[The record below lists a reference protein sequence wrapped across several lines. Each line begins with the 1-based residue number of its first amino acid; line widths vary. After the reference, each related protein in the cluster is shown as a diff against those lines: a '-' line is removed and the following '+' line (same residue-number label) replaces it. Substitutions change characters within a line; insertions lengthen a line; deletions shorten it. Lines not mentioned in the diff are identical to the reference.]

1 MLNYDDPIVMDMA
14 KLTRARVLYFSQ
26 KQDVEN
32 GMLLR
37 DGYMIWRLDGHEQRL
52 IHRSELQ
59 IPGDHNLENAMC
71 SASLAMCMG
80 LDAEAV
86 SRGLRAFRDREH
98 RIEFVREVEGARDVN
113 DSKGTNPD
121 STIKAVKAM
130 TQPTVLMLGVG
141 DYDKHSDFTPLFE
154 AFGSTVKGVI
164 ASGINIPAI
173 KAAAEKTGYK
183 GEFVEWYGN
192 FEGMIKR
199 AGEMAGKGSTVL
211 LSPAAASWG
220 QFDNYEQ
227 RGEIFKDIVNKL

>member
-1 MLNYDDPIVMDMA
+1 MRS
-14 KLTRARVLYFSQ
+14 RA
-26 KQDVEN
+26 
-32 GMLLR
+32 
-37 DGYMIWRLDGHEQRL
+37 
-52 IHRSELQ
+52 
-59 IPGDHNLENAMC
+59 A
-71 SASLAMCMG
+71 G
-80 LDAEAV
+80 LDVNPRRAAETAW
-86 SRGLRAFRDREH
+86 G
-98 RIEFVREVEGARDVN
+98 IC
-113 DSKGTNPD
+113 
-121 STIKAVKAM
+121 VKAM

-173 KAAAEKTGYK
+173 KAAAEKAGYK

-192 FEGMIKR
+192 FEGMIKK

>member
-1 MLNYDDPIVMDMA
+1 
-14 KLTRARVLYFSQ
+14 
-26 KQDVEN
+26 
-32 GMLLR
+32 
-37 DGYMIWRLDGHEQRL
+37 
-52 IHRSELQ
+52 
-59 IPGDHNLENAMC
+59 
-71 SASLAMCMG
+71 
-80 LDAEAV
+80 
-86 SRGLRAFRDREH
+86 
-98 RIEFVREVEGARDVN
+98 
-113 DSKGTNPD
+113 
-121 STIKAVKAM
+121 M

-173 KAAAEKTGYK
+173 KAAAEKTAYK

-192 FEGMIKR
+192 FEGMIKK